1 LRFVVFGAGAIGG
14 VVGARLHQSGHEVL
28 LIARGAHYRAIA
40 EGGLRL
46 ESPEESV
53 VLEIP
58 AVEHPSAV
66 SWRADDV
73 VLLCTKTQ
81 DTAGALTALAA
92 VAPAHVPVVCV
103 QNGVE
108 NERLALRFFPNV
120 YGALV
125 MAPTAHLEPG
135 VVQAYSTPLS
145 GGIDVGRYPEGIDAG
160 AEQVTAALAASRF
173 SSLPRPQIIR
183 WKYAK
188 LLTNLGNVTQALFGH
203 DAADGEL
210 TGLAREEGRA
220 ALRAAGI
227 DFAGEE
233 EDAERR
239 RDLLRLGDIAGR
251 ERGGGSTWQSFTRG
265 TPSIETD
272 YLNGEIV
279 LLGRLHGV
287 PTPVNEL
294 LGELARQALRE
305 GARPGDLAPEDVLS
319 RVRGA
324 RPGT

>member
-1 LRFVVFGAGAIGG
+1 LRFVVYGAGAIGG
-14 VVGARLHQSGHEVL
+14 VVGARLRQSGHDVL
-28 LIARGAHYRAIA
+28 LIARGEHYRAIA
-40 EGGLRL
+40 ADGLTL

-53 VLEIP
+53 VLELP
-58 AVEHPSAV
+58 VFEHPSAV
-66 SWRADDV
+66 PWREEDV
-73 VLLCTKTQ
+73 VLLAMKTQ
-81 DTAGALTALAA
+81 DTAEALGALAA
-92 VAPAHVPVVCV
+92 VAPAQLPVVCV

-108 NERLALRFFPNV
+108 NERLALRIFPHV

-135 VVQAYSTPLS
+135 VVQAYSAPLS
-145 GGIDVGRYPEGIDAG
+145 GGIDVGRYPRGIDATCE
-160 AEQVTAALAASRF
+160 AVAAALRASRF
-173 SSLPRPQIIR
+173 GSLVRPEIMR

-188 LLTNLGNVTQALFGH
+188 LLVNLGNVTQALFGYE
-203 DAADGEL
+203 ADDSEL
-210 TGLAREEGRA
+210 TDLARGEARA
-220 ALRAAGI
+220 CLSAAGI

-239 RDLLRLGDIAGR
+239 RDLLHLEDIAGR

-265 TPSIETD
+265 TASIETD

-279 LLGRLHGV
+279 VLGRLHGV

-294 LGELARQALRE
+294 LCELARQALRV
-305 GARPGDLAPEDVLS
+305 GARPGDLTPEEVLS

-324 RPGT
+324 QPGT